1 MRKKK
6 VNKKYKDRLFRLVFE
21 DRKDLLELYNAVNGS
36 HYDNPADLE
45 ITTLDDAVYI
55 GMKNDISFLI
65 GDILNLYEHQ
75 SSYNP
80 NMPIRGLLYLADVYR
95 KIIDQQKLNVY
106 SNTRLSL
113 PYPKY
118 VVFYNGTQKAPDRIE
133 MKLSD
138 SFNSELTRELSL
150 EFVAVMLNINVGH
163 NKEIMEECR
172 RLKDY
177 SSFVGEVRLLTNEG
191 MSLRTAVDTAI
202 DTCIERDILAD
213 ILSAHRAE
221 VRDMCLYDYDF
232 EKHMELERK
241 EWEGIGLEK
250 GLADGKIL
258 NLISLI
264 RKKQEKGFTIEEI
277 SNALEEEIAH
287 IGPIFTL
294 IRDNPDLSDEIV
306 LRQISKELAILPR

>member
-6 VNKKYKDRLFRLVFE
+6 VNRKYKDRLFRLVFE
-21 DRKDLLELYNAVNGS
+21 DRSDLLELYNAVNGS

-95 KIIDQQKLNVY
+95 KIIDQQELNVY
-106 SNTRLSL
+106 SYTRLSL

-118 VVFYNGTQKAPDRIE
+118 VVFYNGTQWAPDRIE

-138 SFNSELTRELSL
+138 SFNSELTKELSL

-163 NKEIMEECR
+163 NKEIMEGCR

-191 MSLRTAVDTAI
+191 IPLRTAVDTAI

-232 EKHMELERK
+232 KKHMEMERK

-250 GLADGKIL
+250 GLRQGLEQGLEQGVNQGIKALITSLHTLNHSYDETFKIVSSQFL
-258 NLISLI
+258 LSES
-264 RKKQEKGFTIEEI
+264 KTQEFLK
-277 SNALEEEIAH
+277 LYW
-287 IGPIFTL
+287 
-294 IRDNPDLSDEIV
+294 
-306 LRQISKELAILPR
+306 